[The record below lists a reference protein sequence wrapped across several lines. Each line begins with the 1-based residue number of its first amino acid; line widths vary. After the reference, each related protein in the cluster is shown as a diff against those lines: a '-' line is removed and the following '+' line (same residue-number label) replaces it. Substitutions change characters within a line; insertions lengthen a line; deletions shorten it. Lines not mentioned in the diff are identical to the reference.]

1 MAKRLVIFDLDGTLL
16 NTIGD
21 LTVAVNHT
29 LGECGYPLR
38 TYDEVRSMV
47 GNGVLKLIE
56 RALPEKE
63 RTAENLARA
72 REIFLPF
79 YGAHNAE
86 KTHPYEGIPEL
97 LEELRKRGV
106 RMAVASNK
114 YHEATCGLIPHYFPT
129 IPFEVVLGQREG
141 VPAKPHPQI
150 VEDIL
155 SEVGVERREVLYVG
169 DTSVDMLTA
178 KAAEVDAVAV
188 DWGFRPREELATHNP
203 LAIISHPLQML
214 DYLL

>member
-1 MAKRLVIFDLDGTLL
+1 MKQLVIFDLDGTLL

-29 LGECGYPLR
+29 LGECGFPLR

-47 GNGVLKLIE
+47 GDGVLKLLE
-56 RALPEKE
+56 RALPEAE

-72 REIFLPF
+72 KEIFLPF

-86 KTHPYEGIPEL
+86 KTHPYESIPEL
-97 LEELRKRGV
+97 LEELRKKGV

-114 YHEATCGLIPHYFPT
+114 YHAATCKLIPHFFPT

-155 SEVGVERREVLYVG
+155 REVGVGREEVLYVG
-169 DTSVDMLTA
+169 DTNVDMLTA
-178 KAAEVDAVAV
+178 KAAEVEPLAVE
-188 DWGFRPREELATHNP
+188 WGFRPREELAAHNP
-203 LAIISHPLQML
+203 RAILSHPLQLL
-214 DYLL
+214 DYL

>member
-1 MAKRLVIFDLDGTLL
+1 MKQLVIFDLDGTLL

-29 LGECGYPLR
+29 LGECGFPLR

-47 GNGVLKLIE
+47 GDGVLKLLE
-56 RALPEKE
+56 RALPEAE
-63 RTAENLARA
+63 RTSNNLTRA

-97 LEELRKRGV
+97 LEELRKKGV
-106 RMAVASNK
+106 KMAVASNK
-114 YHEATCGLIPHYFPT
+114 YHAATCKLIPHYFPT

-155 SEVGVERREVLYVG
+155 REVGVGREEVLYVG
-169 DTSVDMLTA
+169 DTNVDMLTA
-178 KAAEVDAVAV
+178 KAAEVDPVAV
-188 DWGFRPREELATHNP
+188 DWGFRPREELAAHSP
-203 LAIISHPLQML
+203 LAIISHPLELL
-214 DYLL
+214 DYL

>member
-1 MAKRLVIFDLDGTLL
+1 MTKQLVIFDLDGTLL

-29 LGECGYPLR
+29 LGECGFPLH

-47 GNGVLKLIE
+47 GDGVLKLLE
-56 RALPEKE
+56 RALPEAE
-63 RTAENLARA
+63 RTSNNLTRA

-97 LEELRKRGV
+97 LEELRKKGIK
-106 RMAVASNK
+106 MAVASNK
-114 YHEATCGLIPHYFPT
+114 YHAATCKLIPYYFPT

-150 VEDIL
+150 VSDIL
-155 SEVGVERREVLYVG
+155 AEVGVGRREVLYVG
-169 DTSVDMLTA
+169 DTNVDMLTA
-178 KAAEVDAVAV
+178 KAAEVDPVAV
-188 DWGFRPREELATHNP
+188 DWGFRPREELAAHTP
-203 LAIISHPLQML
+203 LAIISHPLELL
-214 DYLL
+214 DYL

>member
-1 MAKRLVIFDLDGTLL
+1 MKQLVIFDLDGTLL

-29 LGECGYPLR
+29 LGECGFPLR

-47 GNGVLKLIE
+47 GDGVLKLLE
-56 RALPEKE
+56 RALPEAE

-97 LEELRKRGV
+97 LEELRQKGV

-114 YHEATCGLIPHYFPT
+114 YHAATCKLIPLYFPT

-155 SEVGVERREVLYVG
+155 REVGVGREEVLYVG
-169 DTSVDMLTA
+169 DTNVDMLTA
-178 KAAEVDAVAV
+178 KAAEVEPLAVE
-188 DWGFRPREELATHNP
+188 WGFRPREELAAHNP
-203 LAIISHPLQML
+203 RAILSHPLQLL
-214 DYLL
+214 DYL

>member
-1 MAKRLVIFDLDGTLL
+1 MTKQLVIFDLDGTLL

-29 LGECGYPLR
+29 LRECGYPLR

-47 GNGVLKLIE
+47 GDGVLKLLE
-56 RALPEKE
+56 RALPEAE

-86 KTHPYEGIPEL
+86 LTHPYEGIPQL
-97 LEELRKRGV
+97 LEELCQKGV
-106 RMAVASNK
+106 KMAVASNK
-114 YHEATCGLIPHYFPT
+114 YHSATCKLIPYYFPT
-129 IPFEVVLGQREG
+129 TPFEVVLGQREG

-150 VEDIL
+150 VADIL
-155 SEVGVERREVLYVG
+155 KEVGVGREEVLSVG
-169 DTSVDMLTA
+169 DTNVDMLTA

-188 DWGFRPREELATHNP
+188 EWGFRPRKELAAHNP
-203 LAIISHPLQML
+203 RAIISHPLQLL
-214 DYLL
+214 DYL

>member
-1 MAKRLVIFDLDGTLL
+1 MTKQLVIFDLDGTLL

-21 LTVAVNHT
+21 LTVAVNYT
-29 LGECGYPLR
+29 LGECGFPLR

-47 GNGVLKLIE
+47 GDGVLKLLE
-56 RALPEKE
+56 RALPEAE

-97 LEELRKRGV
+97 LEELRKKGV

-114 YHEATCGLIPHYFPT
+114 YHAATCKLIPLYFPT

-155 SEVGVERREVLYVG
+155 REVGVGREEVLYVG
-169 DTSVDMLTA
+169 DTNVDMLTA
-178 KAAEVDAVAV
+178 KAAEVEPLAVE
-188 DWGFRPREELATHNP
+188 WGFRPREELAAHNP
-203 LAIISHPLQML
+203 RAILSHPLQLL
-214 DYLL
+214 DYL

>member
-1 MAKRLVIFDLDGTLL
+1 MKQLVIFDLDGTLL

-29 LGECGYPLR
+29 LGECGFPLR

-47 GNGVLKLIE
+47 GDGVLKLLE
-56 RALPEKE
+56 RALPEAE
-63 RTAENLARA
+63 RTSNNLTRA
-72 REIFLPF
+72 REIFLTF

-97 LEELRKRGV
+97 LEELRKRGIK
-106 RMAVASNK
+106 MAVASNK
-114 YHEATCGLIPHYFPT
+114 YHAATCKLIPHYFPT

-150 VEDIL
+150 VADIL
-155 SEVGVERREVLYVG
+155 AEVGVGRQEVLYVG
-169 DTSVDMLTA
+169 DTNVDMLTA
-178 KAAEVDAVAV
+178 KAAEVDPVAV
-188 DWGFRPREELATHNP
+188 DWGFRPREELAAHNP
-203 LAIISHPLQML
+203 LAIISHPLELL
-214 DYLL
+214 DYL

>member
-1 MAKRLVIFDLDGTLL
+1 MTKQLVIFDLDGTLL

-21 LTVAVNHT
+21 LTVAVNYT
-29 LGECGYPLR
+29 LGECGFPLR

-47 GNGVLKLIE
+47 GDGVLKLLE
-56 RALPEKE
+56 RALPEAE

-86 KTHPYEGIPEL
+86 LTRPYEGIPEL

-106 RMAVASNK
+106 KMAVASNK
-114 YHEATCGLIPHYFPT
+114 YHAATCKLIPHYFPT
-129 IPFEVVLGQREG
+129 TPFEVVLGQREG

-150 VEDIL
+150 VADIL
-155 SEVGVERREVLYVG
+155 AEVGVGREEVLYVG
-169 DTSVDMLTA
+169 DTNVDMLTA

-188 DWGFRPREELATHNP
+188 EWGFRPREELAAHNP
-203 LAIISHPLQML
+203 SAIISSPLQL
-214 DYLL
+214 IEYL

>member
-1 MAKRLVIFDLDGTLL
+1 MTKQLVIFDLDGTLL

-29 LGECGYPLR
+29 LGECGFPLR

-47 GNGVLKLIE
+47 GDGVLKLLE
-56 RALPEKE
+56 RALPEAE

-79 YGAHNAE
+79 YGTHNAE

-97 LEELRKRGV
+97 LEELRKKGV

-114 YHEATCGLIPHYFPT
+114 YHAATCKLIPLYFPT

-150 VEDIL
+150 VVDIL
-155 SEVGVERREVLYVG
+155 REVGVGRKEVLYVG
-169 DTSVDMLTA
+169 DTNVDMLTA
-178 KAAEVDAVAV
+178 KAAEVEPLAVE
-188 DWGFRPREELATHNP
+188 WGFRPREELAAHNP
-203 LAIISHPLQML
+203 RAILSHPLQLL
-214 DYLL
+214 DYL